1 MSVTAEKLSEVL
13 RLHLAW
19 LRGEAGGACADLYG
33 ADLSGAN
40 LYGADLSG
48 ANLYGADLSG
58 ADLYGA
64 DLYGADLY
72 GADLSGAD
80 RHADVTIDRVLLSGL
95 VAGYHALIYSGQDGR
110 IYVEYGCERSKRT
123 VEQWREELPA
133 LCVRRVHASKSYAR
147 TLSGLLAIDWRLVD
161 GETA

>member
-19 LRGEAGGACADLYG
+19 LRGEAGGAC
-33 ADLSGAN
+33 
-40 LYGADLSG
+40 
-48 ANLYGADLSG
+48 
-58 ADLYGA
+58 
-64 DLYGADLY
+64 ADLY